1 MAFESSAISK
11 ELPLMRARCFESDLW
26 RQNLERKQAR
36 AASGEK
42 PPAVQWVHK
51 TSKHQAV
58 TEPRGTI
65 INEMRVLRQGPE
77 LLRRETQEKRDVQ
90 RQVEE
95 RRQQAAYEAP
105 KWRLFEGRLDFAERP
120 APHAAPAASSLP
132 APHACAFATSKGLAP
147 SLPPINRMEH
157 A

>member
-1 MAFESSAISK
+1 MIASYCICICPFVRPLCS
-11 ELPLMRARCFESDLW
+11 LPPCD
-26 RQNLERKQAR
+26 QNLERKQAR

-77 LLRRETQEKRDVQ
+77 LLRRETQ
-90 RQVEE
+90 VEYVLVL
-95 RRQQAAYEAP
+95 Q
-105 KWRLFEGRLDFAERP
+105 F
-120 APHAAPAASSLP
+120 
-132 APHACAFATSKGLAP
+132 
-147 SLPPINRMEH
+147 I
-157 A
+157 